1 MREMWQSLREY
12 CLQAAGIFG
21 KRRREREIAEELDFH
36 LALKEAHCRQD
47 GVAPSE
53 AIYRARRNFGGL
65 ERWKERCRDVST
77 IRFIEDLQ
85 RDLWLAFRM
94 LRKSPIFT
102 CIAIATLT
110 AAIGANTTIFSLL
123 NAVLLKSV
131 GVPRAN
137 RLVLLRVQPG
147 DYGYGFNY
155 PWFRRIAQE
164 SSNLMQVFG
173 FISRNLRLTTISGIE
188 DVPGQLVSGNY
199 FPALQVAPE
208 IGRYIVPRDDRPGIP
223 DGGVAVIS
231 AGFWRSHFAAD
242 RNILGRQLRLN
253 QVAFTIVGV
262 MPESFRG
269 MDHDEHPDVFIPLES
284 EPLVDAP
291 FNGIAAGYRVWW
303 MWVGA
308 RLKDGVSLQQAAA
321 FLKAKSFSMTHGKE
335 TPLRF
340 KLNGYKLEDLYV
352 TAEPGSAGYSAVRF
366 RFAKPLRVLM
376 VLVALVLFLACLN
389 LATLLM
395 ARAAARRREISTRFA
410 LGASRSR
417 LVRQLLTECL
427 LLSVAG
433 TILGLLA
440 ALLLTRALALVIA
453 PQQGISSLHIDTT
466 PDFAVFAFTAAVAL
480 AATLLTGVGP
490 ALRSTGRQLEN
501 LREAS
506 FTLQAVERRQ
516 FWPRALLALE
526 VAVALVLVTG
536 TSLLGYSLV
545 KLHQLPLG
553 FDPTGLVHVF
563 MDADHG
569 KFGAALPE
577 MYRQL
582 TERLKGLPSVSDVS
596 ICQYV
601 PFSNAIG
608 MTEITVPGRDRQPLF
623 QNSVGPGY
631 FGTMCTS
638 VREGREFRW
647 SDSGTRANV
656 VILNASAEKA
666 LFPGEHALGRHVSDD
681 RGKTWLEVV
690 GVVGDAKYSSVRA
703 APPPT
708 IYYPATRQMEEGA
721 SSWVFM
727 LRVAGPVAPVISA
740 ASRIIHQNVPELP
753 APVAISMEETVNEAL
768 ASERLLAMLAAFFG
782 TLALVITGIGLYGTL
797 AYMTERR
804 TGEIGIRM
812 ALGATRRNIAVS
824 VVAENAVLAFSGCI
838 AGLIVAFIAA
848 KQVASFLFG
857 ITPHDPIAFGA
868 AVVAILLVAVTA
880 SVSPAVRAARID
892 PLSAIRYE

>member
-1 MREMWQSLREY
+1 MWESIRELILR
-12 CLQAAGIFG
+12 AAGIFR

-36 LALKEAHCRQD
+36 LALKEASCRQD
-47 GVAPSE
+47 GDAPSD
-53 AIYRARRNFGGL
+53 AIYQARRSFGGL

-77 IRFIEDLQ
+77 IRVVEDLQ

-110 AAIGANTTIFSLL
+110 AAIGANTTIFSLT

-131 GVPRAN
+131 NVPRAD
-137 RLVLLRVQPG
+137 RLILLRVQPG

-155 PWFRRIAQE
+155 PWFRRIEKE
-164 SSNLMQVFG
+164 SSSLMQVFG
-173 FISRNLRLTTISGIE
+173 FVRRNLRLTTLSGVE
-188 DVPGQLVSGNY
+188 DVSGQLVSGAY
-199 FPALQVAPE
+199 FTALQVAPKM
-208 IGRYIVPRDDRPGIP
+208 GRYILPRDDRPGIP

-231 AGFWRSHFAAD
+231 AAFWHSHFGSD
-242 RNILGRQLRLN
+242 PKILGRQLTLN
-253 QVAFTIVGV
+253 QTSLTIVGV
-262 MPESFRG
+262 MPESFMG
-269 MDHDEHPDVFIPLES
+269 MDHDERPDVFLPLES

-291 FNGIAAGYRVWW
+291 FNAIAAGYRVWW
-303 MWVGA
+303 MWIGG
-308 RLKDGVSLQQAAA
+308 RLKEGISLEQAAA

-335 TPLRF
+335 TPLQF
-340 KLNGYKLEDLYV
+340 KFNGYKLEDLYV
-352 TAEPGSAGYSAVRF
+352 TAEPGLAGYSYVRF

-376 VLVALVLFLACLN
+376 VLVGLVLFLACLN

-395 ARAAARRREISTRFA
+395 ARATARRREMSTRFA

-427 LLSVAG
+427 LLSLAG
-433 TILGLLA
+433 TILGLVA
-440 ALLLTRALALVIA
+440 ALLLTRALALLIA
-453 PQQGISSLHIDTT
+453 PQHGISSLHVDTA
-466 PDFAVFAFTAAVAL
+466 PDLAVFAFTAAIAL
-480 AATLLTGVGP
+480 AATLLTGVAP
-490 ALRSTGRQLEN
+490 ALRSTDGRLES
-501 LREAS
+501 LRDAS
-506 FTLQAVERRQ
+506 FTLRAAERRR

-553 FDPTGLVHVF
+553 FDPAGLVHVV
-563 MDADHG
+563 MPTDHN
-569 KFGAALPE
+569 KIRAALPE

-601 PFSNAIG
+601 PFSDAIG
-608 MTEITVPGRDRQPLF
+608 MTEITVPGRTHQPLW

-631 FGTMCTS
+631 FSTMRTS

-647 SDSGTRANV
+647 SDSGARAKV

-666 LFPGEHALGRHVSDD
+666 LFPGEHALGQHVSDD
-681 RGKTWLEVV
+681 GGKTWLEIV
-690 GVVGDAKYSSVRA
+690 GVVEDAKYSSVRA
-703 APPPT
+703 VSPPA
-708 IYYPATRQMEEGA
+708 IYYPATLGMENGV
-721 SSWVFM
+721 SSFVFM
-727 LRVAGPVAPVISA
+727 LRVSGPVASVISSA
-740 ASRIIHQNVPELP
+740 GKIIHQNVPGLP
-753 APVAISMEETVNEAL
+753 APVAISMEETVNESL
-768 ASERLLAMLAAFFG
+768 ASERILAMLAAFFG

-797 AYMTERR
+797 AYVTERR

-812 ALGATRRNIAVS
+812 ALGATRSKIAFLIMV
-824 VVAENAVLAFSGCI
+824 ENGALAFSGCI
-838 AGLIVAFIAA
+838 VGLTVSFMAS

-857 ITPHDPIAFGA
+857 IRPHDPLAFGL
-868 AVVAILLVAVTA
+868 AVLAVLLVAATA
-880 SVSPAVRAARID
+880 SVSPALRATRID